1 MRTLDRKITIVK
13 DNEEI
18 IDFAEPTF
26 VPDFNKEGFM
36 VKRVIV
42 VSEDYD
48 RRPDLISLASYNTVD
63 KMDILLKMNEV
74 SDPLSIRSGD
84 YLIVV
89 DDDGA
94 NSFYVSPEKERQE
107 EKKDF
112 VDNTKKSKKDAN
124 RLKVLAKI
132 SASVKNGSAANVKT
146 AELKPGEVNIRIDD
160 STNTINL

>member
-1 MRTLDRKITIVK
+1 
-13 DNEEI
+13 
-18 IDFAEPTF
+18 
-26 VPDFNKEGFM
+26 
-36 VKRVIV
+36 
-42 VSEDYD
+42 
-48 RRPDLISLASYNTVD
+48 
-63 KMDILLKMNEV
+63 MDILLKMNEV